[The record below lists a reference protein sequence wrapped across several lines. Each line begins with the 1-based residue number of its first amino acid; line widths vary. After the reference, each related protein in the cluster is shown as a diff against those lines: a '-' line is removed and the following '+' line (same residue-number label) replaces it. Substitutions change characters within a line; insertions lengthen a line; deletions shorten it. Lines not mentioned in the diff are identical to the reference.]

1 MLTVKDPKDNIWE
14 ENPHLE
20 IISEFKKFKEDLGS
34 RKSSKILTSIYL
46 IYDPKSELRNSGMT
60 DSEILEEVTNNYL
73 SYKDFSWDD
82 YEEIKNFYLDKCIT
96 KTEKLFLRVE
106 QDIED
111 LGKLMGTYKYNKENA
126 LERTKL
132 TKEYK
137 SLLLD
142 YMELKNKVQEEK
154 QNTNQ
159 NRGSYED
166 SLIESLGQG

>member
-1 MLTVKDPKDNIWE
+1 MIIVKDPKASIWE
-14 ENPHLE
+14 VNPHLE
-20 IISEFKKFKEDLGS
+20 IISEFKKFKEELGV
-34 RKSSKILTSIYL
+34 RKSSKILTAIYL

-60 DSEILEEVTNNYL
+60 DKEVYEDVTNNYL
-73 SYKDFSWDD
+73 AYKDFSWPD
-82 YEEIKNFYLDKCIT
+82 YDHIKVFYLDKCIT

-106 QDIED
+106 QDLDE
-111 LGKLMGTYKYNKENA
+111 LNTLMGTYKYDRDNA

-142 YMELKNKVQEEK
+142 YIELKNKVQEEK

-159 NRGSYED
+159 NRGDYED